1 MLDEVDLSMQIEPLQ
16 NAINKLEKKIEQLG
30 IVHQQGI
37 EMLNFKLQSYE
48 RVFETLLQRTQPKSN
63 CVFCSY
69 EDNKDGHPT
78 GRCCRFPDAVARV
91 VQANV
96 LQLCNKC
103 LQQKHDED
111 CGFRCA
117 ICDQGHNICAEKEAS
132 DLGASLQELLD
143 EHSLHRNMIAKKF
156 HEKRSA
162 DELPPRR
169 KRSIRHPADEHK
181 VKHHNNPYL
190 QGEILKTVQ
199 KKDGK
204 NLW

>member
-1 MLDEVDLSMQIEPLQ
+1 MLDEVGLSMQIEPLQ

-30 IVHQQGI
+30 MVHQQGI

-78 GRCCRFPDAVARV
+78 GRCCRFPDAVARA

-111 CGFRCA
+111 CGFRISSNSTSGFTTSTTTHPPSSTTSAWEAAVSQPERCDRILQYLFTL
-117 ICDQGHNICAEKEAS
+117 ICPA
-132 DLGASLQELLD
+132 
-143 EHSLHRNMIAKKF
+143 R
-156 HEKRSA
+156 
-162 DELPPRR
+162 PR
-169 KRSIRHPADEHK
+169 
-181 VKHHNNPYL
+181 
-190 QGEILKTVQ
+190 
-199 KKDGK
+199 
-204 NLW
+204 